1 MPNAG
6 KLAEVGAMLA
16 ERDDDFRPL
25 EAAAVAA
32 NQDEPLWALTELK
45 RLLGYAEDES
55 IQKAVD
61 KAKIAASTAGWMV
74 REHFRKGDLFGKPDE
89 VYLTKYAAFLVTV
102 NADVRKEPVAIAQAY
117 FALQVN
123 KQALENEKRIKTR
136 LEVVTENNK
145 LSGIAQTK
153 GVQNFA
159 KFHGMGVSALY
170 GGRNVVQINWQKR
183 IPKGG
188 HFLDFAGSEELAAN
202 LFRITQTTAALRRQ
216 EEVDEQRACD
226 THASV
231 GTGVRAAIRNAGNV
245 LPENLPAAT
254 EKIDHVATK
263 LKKELRKSR
272 QAKLAGKKS
281 AKRKA

>member
-1 MPNAG
+1 MANAN

-16 ERDDDFRPL
+16 ERDDDFKPI
-25 EAAAVAA
+25 EAAAVAV
-32 NQDEPLWALTELK
+32 NQDEPLWPLSELK
-45 RLLGYAEDES
+45 RLLGYEPDES
-55 IQKAVD
+55 IQRAVD
-61 KAKIAASTAGWMV
+61 KAKMSASTAGWTV
-74 REHFRKGDLFGKPDE
+74 REHFRPGDIFDQPHE

-102 NADVRKEPVAIAQAY
+102 NADVRKAPVAIAQAY

-136 LEVVTENNK
+136 LEVQTENNK

-170 GGRNVVQINWQKR
+170 GGRNVLQINWQKN

-202 LFRITQTTAALRRQ
+202 LFRITQTAAALGRQ
-216 EEVDEQRACD
+216 PVADEQMACD

-231 GTGVRAAIRNAGNV
+231 GRGVREAIINAGNV
-245 LPENLPAAT
+245 LPENLRAAA

-263 LKKELRKSR
+263 IKKDLKH
-272 QAKLAGKKS
+272 A
-281 AKRKA
+281 RKARLKAN